1 MRNLLW
7 LTTMLLVLLSLP
19 VRSDE
24 GKDEP
29 DWFAQPYA
37 YALVD
42 QDLRGALSEFG
53 QNMELVVVVSDKVRG
68 KARSPL
74 RSSTAGDFLT
84 QLCDSNAL
92 GWYYDGNVLYIN
104 SNDEVGTRLF
114 RRQPGLDL
122 EQLRDYLQSLDVY
135 GRQLSLRPGAERDEL
150 LVSGPPAY
158 LNMIQQHLD
167 NRPQPV
173 ATSAAS
179 RGIRV
184 FRGASVSDH

>member
-1 MRNLLW
+1 MRNLFW
-7 LTTMLLVLLSLP
+7 LTGLLLVVLSLP
-19 VRSDE
+19 ARSD
-24 GKDEP
+24 DSEP
-29 DWFAQPYA
+29 AWFAQPYA

-53 QNMELVVVVSDKVRG
+53 QNLEQVVVVSDKVRG

-74 RSSTAGDFLT
+74 RSNTAGEFLT

-92 GWYYDGNVLYIN
+92 GWYYDGSVLYVY
-104 SNDEVGTRLF
+104 SNDEVATRLF

-122 EQLRDYLQSLDVY
+122 EQLRDYLQSLDVH
-135 GRQLSLRPGAERDEL
+135 GRQLSMRPGAERDEL

-167 NRPQPV
+167 NRPQAV
-173 ATSAAS
+173 ATSAPS

-184 FRGASVSDH
+184 FRGANVSDH